1 MRCDSRMR
9 AAKLRKD
16 GIPKRSGLRE
26 GDRRVARTL
35 AFKLQV
41 VDEFRRLQQRKEAGQ
56 CASPLQAVAR
66 RFGVNKSLV
75 SKCSGRNEN
84 SKRSN
89 PSKQVAS
96 FAPSWRQVP
105 FSTRRGRG
113 ICSIHAAQSQRAA
126 CDGAISSCRHEKGD
140 SSTLRG
146 GSCVL
151 LSGESSLVAS

>member
-16 GIPKRSGLRE
+16 GIPKRSGLSE

-56 CASPLQAVAR
+56 CAS
-66 RFGVNKSLV
+66 
-75 SKCSGRNEN
+75 KCSGRNEN

-96 FAPSWRQVP
+96 FAPSWRPVP

-151 LSGESSLVAS
+151 LSGESSVVASVCAPPSHQLATEDQL

>member
-56 CASPLQAVAR
+56 CAEV
-66 RFGVNKSLV
+66 G
-75 SKCSGRNEN
+75 SGRNEN

-151 LSGESSLVAS
+151 LSGESSVVASVCAPPSHQLATEDQL